1 MAIPN
6 YNYEIHTMLK
16 EKQEILKYLETR
28 GENSDTFVVER
39 LKTRLQEIDK
49 KKEEHERGLAF
60 LLDFE
65 RVRYKKAER
74 NYNDALET
82 MREYERMLNEET

>member
-1 MAIPN
+1 MAVPN
-6 YNYEIHTMLK
+6 YNYEIHAMLK
-16 EKQEILKYLETR
+16 EKQAILKYLETR
-28 GENSDTFVVER
+28 GEDNDNFVVER

-60 LLDFE
+60 LLDSE

-74 NYNDALET
+74 AYNDALET

>member
-1 MAIPN
+1 MAISN
-6 YNYEIHTMLK
+6 YNYEIHVMLK

-28 GENSDTFVVER
+28 SEDDDNFVVER

-49 KKEEHERGLAF
+49 KKEEHERDLAF
-60 LLDFE
+60 LLDCE

-74 NYNDALET
+74 DYNDALDT

>member
-6 YNYEIHTMLK
+6 YNYEIHAMLK
-16 EKQEILKYLETR
+16 EKQAILKYLETR
-28 GENSDTFVVER
+28 GEDNDNFVVER

-60 LLDFE
+60 LLDSE

-74 NYNDALET
+74 AYNDALET

>member
-28 GENSDTFVVER
+28 GENVDIFVVER

-49 KKEEHERGLAF
+49 KKEEHERDLAF

-65 RVRYKKAER
+65 RAMYEKHER
-74 NYNDALET
+74 DYNDALET
-82 MREYERMLNEET
+82 IREYEAMLNEET

>member
-6 YNYEIHTMLK
+6 YNYEIHAMIK
-16 EKQEILKYLETR
+16 EKQAILKYLETR
-28 GENSDTFVVER
+28 GEDNDNFVVER

-60 LLDFE
+60 LLDLE
-65 RVRYKKAER
+65 RVRYKKVEKA
-74 NYNDALET
+74 YNDALET
-82 MREYERMLNEET
+82 MREYKRMLNEET